1 MSHTYYKIWIHL
13 IWGTKDKQPLL
24 KDEFRHLVFQHI
36 REKVA
41 DIEGVQLDMI
51 NGVVN
56 HAHSLISLNPKY
68 AISKIVNLLKG
79 ESSHWINSNDFLKVK
94 FAWQRGF
101 SAFSVS
107 ESAVT
112 TIRAYIANQEEHHRK
127 ISFREEVERLYKL
140 HKIQWDKGRT

>member
-24 KDEFRHLVFQHI
+24 KDEFRPLVFQHI
-36 REKVA
+36 REKAA
-41 DIEGVQLDMI
+41 DIEGVRLDMI
-51 NGVVN
+51 NGVEN
-56 HAHSLISLNPKY
+56 HAHSLISLNPQY

-107 ESAVT
+107 ESAVAK
-112 TIRAYIANQEEHHRK
+112 IRNYIKNQEKHHRK
-127 ISFREEVERLYKL
+127 LSFQEEVERLYKL